1 MRSATVHL
9 LAAAVL
15 FPLCNSASPQAPA
28 ARVVRVVVIR
38 HGERQDH
45 VSPQWAATAA
55 RAHDSPLSR
64 RGAAQAR
71 AAGGALRPLVAGA
84 LAASHRVVLL
94 SSPLVRAVQTADGL
108 LDGLGAGV
116 RAAAADAGFPLA
128 LRIENCLA
136 ETETA
141 VRQRMMGTHPK
152 SVPKLPHVHAGLC
165 KPVLLGPSDLMTAS
179 NHVDVGYSA
188 ALPEVLYDEG
198 GHELRFGT
206 GEKTTMPERVAEC
219 LPRLLDA
226 THWRQLEWAGDVT
239 LVLVAHGGL
248 SRNVARRMTR
258 SADVLTTV
266 GYGEILSMRLLG
278 DGNGGGSEEDSEDET
293 DDLARWEAEWAWN
306 AGDIPE
312 SGGGGGSSG
321 ANKVD

>member
-1 MRSATVHL
+1 MRSAIVYL
-9 LAAAVL
+9 LAAAAL
-15 FPLCNSASPQAPA
+15 FPLCDS
-28 ARVVRVVVIR
+28 ARVARVVVIR

-45 VSPQWAATAA
+45 VSPRWAATAA

-71 AAGGALRPLVAGA
+71 AAGVALRPLLASA
-84 LAASHRVVLL
+84 LAASQRVVLL

-108 LDGLGAGV
+108 LDGLGDDV
-116 RAAAADAGFPLA
+116 RAAAAEAGFPLA

-152 SVPKLPHVHAGLC
+152 SVPKLPHVHTGLC

-179 NHVDVGYSA
+179 HHVDVGYSA

-198 GHELRFGT
+198 GHELGFGT
-206 GEKTTMPERVAEC
+206 GERTTMPERVAGC

-226 THWRQLEWAGDVT
+226 AHWRQLGWAGDVT
-239 LVLVAHGGL
+239 LVLVSHGGL

-258 SADVLTTV
+258 SADVLATV
-266 GYGEILSMRLLG
+266 GYCEILSMRPLG
-278 DGNGGGSEEDSEDET
+278 DAS
-293 DDLARWEAEWAWN
+293 
-306 AGDIPE
+306 
-312 SGGGGGSSG
+312 
-321 ANKVD
+321 